1 MQHLLD
7 MDNFCLIVSRQ
18 VKLEHWNHVYAANKI
33 VECCVNFCGA
43 GMPKI
48 FPLYVY
54 PPQEERRANFNQ
66 EIVTKIE
73 QNIGKKVKPEK
84 LFDYIYAVLHSPKYR
99 KEYEEFLKIDF
110 PRIPYPTD
118 STEFERFAKYG
129 KRLREL
135 HLLEKVPKT
144 KTTFPIA
151 DGNVVENIRF
161 VDGKVFINKT
171 QYFDNVP
178 SEVWNFYIGGYQPAQ
193 KWLKDQKGRTLTF
206 DDTQHYQKIVAV
218 LTETIM
224 IQQEVAEHRPD

>member
-1 MQHLLD
+1 
-7 MDNFCLIVSRQ
+7 
-18 VKLEHWNHVYAANKI
+18 
-33 VECCVNFCGA
+33 
-43 GMPKI
+43 MPKI

-129 KRLREL
+129 QRLREL
-135 HLLEKVPKT
+135 HLLEKVPKF
-144 KTTFPIA
+144 KTTFPVA
-151 DGNVVENIRF
+151 DGNEVEN
-161 VDGKVFINKT
+161 VHYSPPVEGAGGGQVFINKT
-171 QYFDNVP
+171 QYFGNVP
-178 SEVWNFYIGGYQPAQ
+178 ASVWNFYIGGYQPAQ
-193 KWLKDQKGRTLTF
+193 KWLKDRKGRTLTF
-206 DDTQHYQKIVAV
+206 DEIQHYQKIVAV
-218 LTETIM
+218 LNETM
-224 IQQEVAEHRPD
+224 KTQEEILQL